1 MRIPGADQA
10 IGHLI
15 KWSEKDEWAPYR
27 RQVFA
32 EHFELIMERFDIS
45 EQEIVDLLD
54 EAFGMA
60 CGFVLEDFFTARFGE
75 EGELNVV
82 DDYLKRRG
90 WREKVPA
97 KRYLEAL
104 RDSVATL
111 YEVVDLDPGHSMTV
125 RDVILGGDPVSV
137 EEKLGSQSAAR
148 WDRIAGRIVTV
159 NGKRYFTGALLLFP
173 HHVAGD
179 VLSAVDRMAKRL
191 KGELRRNAKKQGEPA
206 EINDHGARQLLLSG
220 SVACRLLTQTWLV
233 DALDKAQAPLPEI
246 RNTDGEEI
254 VFSQVRFPIVGDVA
268 KIAAILDGIDRFER
282 DDAGE
287 LRWSWHGPGSP
298 SQRMSRNRQ
307 EGLTFERRECR
318 QVACP
323 A

>member
-1 MRIPGADQA
+1 MPIPGADQA

-54 EAFGMA
+54 EAFDMV

-111 YEVVDLDPGHSMTV
+111 YEVVDLDPGHGMTV
-125 RDVILGGDPVSV
+125 RDVVLGGDPVSV

-159 NGKRYFTGALLLFP
+159 DLTLKIGGVAPSWIFLRHLGAP
-173 HHVAGD
+173 CAR
-179 VLSAVDRMAKRL
+179 LS
-191 KGELRRNAKKQGEPA
+191 ELRSACFIGEG
-206 EINDHGARQLLLSG
+206 EIVDISHQFSSLLQIIPSFMTNFRFFSG
-220 SVACRLLTQTWLV
+220 SSMMRRSVSVELNAMAGTASANAAATRITLMGHSLQRIR
-233 DALDKAQAPLPEI
+233 DARIQ
-246 RNTDGEEI
+246 
-254 VFSQVRFPIVGDVA
+254 Q
-268 KIAAILDGIDRFER
+268 
-282 DDAGE
+282 
-287 LRWSWHGPGSP
+287 SP
-298 SQRMSRNRQ
+298 SPS
-307 EGLTFERRECR
+307 C
-318 QVACP
+318 
-323 A
+323 

>member
-90 WREKVPA
+90 LVQAHAPGESRVPVTS
-97 KRYLEAL
+97 E
-104 RDSVATL
+104 
-111 YEVVDLDPGHSMTV
+111 
-125 RDVILGGDPVSV
+125 PVS
-137 EEKLGSQSAAR
+137 G
-148 WDRIAGRIVTV
+148 
-159 NGKRYFTGALLLFP
+159 
-173 HHVAGD
+173 
-179 VLSAVDRMAKRL
+179 
-191 KGELRRNAKKQGEPA
+191 A
-206 EINDHGARQLLLSG
+206 EI
-220 SVACRLLTQTWLV
+220 
-233 DALDKAQAPLPEI
+233 
-246 RNTDGEEI
+246 
-254 VFSQVRFPIVGDVA
+254 
-268 KIAAILDGIDRFER
+268 
-282 DDAGE
+282 
-287 LRWSWHGPGSP
+287 P
-298 SQRMSRNRQ
+298 S
-307 EGLTFERRECR
+307 
-318 QVACP
+318 
-323 A
+323 

>member
-15 KWSEKDEWAPYR
+15 KWSEKDEWAAYR

-54 EAFGMA
+54 EAFGMV

-137 EEKLGSQSAAR
+137 EEKLGSLSAAR

-173 HHVAGD
+173 HHVAATFSRLLIGWPNGSRGN
-179 VLSAVDRMAKRL
+179 SAGMPRSKVSRRRSTTTACGNYCFPVRL
-191 KGELRRNAKKQGEPA
+191 P
-206 EINDHGARQLLLSG
+206 
-220 SVACRLLTQTWLV
+220 VAC
-233 DALDKAQAPLPEI
+233 
-246 RNTDGEEI
+246 
-254 VFSQVRFPIVGDVA
+254 
-268 KIAAILDGIDRFER
+268 
-282 DDAGE
+282 
-287 LRWSWHGPGSP
+287 
-298 SQRMSRNRQ
+298 
-307 EGLTFERRECR
+307 
-318 QVACP
+318 
-323 A
+323 

>member
-32 EHFELIMERFDIS
+32 EHFEVIMERFDIS

-54 EAFGMA
+54 EAFGMV

-137 EEKLGSQSAAR
+137 EESSARNRRRVGTESPGVSSPSTGSGISPVPCFCFPTMWRTTFSRLLIGWPNGSRGNSAGMPRSKVSRRRSTTTAC
-148 WDRIAGRIVTV
+148 G
-159 NGKRYFTGALLLFP
+159 NYCFP
-173 HHVAGD
+173 V
-179 VLSAVDRMAKRL
+179 RL
-191 KGELRRNAKKQGEPA
+191 P
-206 EINDHGARQLLLSG
+206 
-220 SVACRLLTQTWLV
+220 VAC
-233 DALDKAQAPLPEI
+233 
-246 RNTDGEEI
+246 
-254 VFSQVRFPIVGDVA
+254 
-268 KIAAILDGIDRFER
+268 
-282 DDAGE
+282 
-287 LRWSWHGPGSP
+287 
-298 SQRMSRNRQ
+298 
-307 EGLTFERRECR
+307 
-318 QVACP
+318 
-323 A
+323 

>member
-15 KWSEKDEWAPYR
+15 KWSEKDEWEPYR

-32 EHFELIMERFDIS
+32 EYFELIMERFDIS

-54 EAFGMA
+54 EAFGMV

-82 DDYLKRRG
+82 DNYLNRRG

-111 YEVVDLDPGHSMTV
+111 YEVVDLYPGHSMTV

-159 NGKRYFTGALLLFP
+159 NGKRYFTGALRLFP
-173 HHVAGD
+173 HHVAD
-179 VLSAVDRMAKRL
+179 EVLSAVDRMAKRL

-206 EINDHGARQLLLSG
+206 EINDHGVRQLLLSG
-220 SVACRLLTQTWLV
+220 SVARRLLTQTWLV
-233 DALDKAQAPLPEI
+233 DASTKLRRPNPKSVIPMARRSCSRRSGSQSSGTSRKLPPPLTVSI
-246 RNTDGEEI
+246 GSRGMTLANSAGHGTGRVRRRNGCHETGK
-254 VFSQVRFPIVGDVA
+254 RA
-268 KIAAILDGIDRFER
+268 
-282 DDAGE
+282 
-287 LRWSWHGPGSP
+287 
-298 SQRMSRNRQ
+298 
-307 EGLTFERRECR
+307 
-318 QVACP
+318 
-323 A
+323 